1 MIGKWILLDNET
13 ENKVNKQTDKGLN
26 SQIKFQLRSSENKQY
41 HQKLKHDYNE
51 DKVRDLI
58 LPLYKFWTFI

>member
-13 ENKVNKQTDKGLN
+13 EHKVNKQTDKGLN

-58 LPLYKFWTFI
+58 LPLYKFWKFI